1 MNKRDACICH
11 MMIQTGVVIDHLFT
25 SVPLVVAELP
35 LNPGLQTIVTFSW
48 KIYFALL
55 LLMLVT
61 GWFKFNDA

>member
-11 MMIQTGVVIDHLFT
+11 MMIQTGVAIDHLFT
-25 SVPLVVAELP
+25 SVSLVVVELP
-35 LNPGLQTIVTFSW
+35 LNPGLQKIVTFSW

-61 GWFKFNDA
+61 GCLEFNDA